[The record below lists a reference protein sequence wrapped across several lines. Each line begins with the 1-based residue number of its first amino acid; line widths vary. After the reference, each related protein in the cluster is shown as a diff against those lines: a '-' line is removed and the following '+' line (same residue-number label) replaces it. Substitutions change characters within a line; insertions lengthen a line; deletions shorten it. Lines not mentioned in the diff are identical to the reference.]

1 MTDILIRGLSDE
13 SVARIEEQAS
23 KLGLSRNEYL
33 RRQLDTVAE
42 FPPQSNAT
50 VTPDDVRRASHAA
63 RDLDDPDVMSAAW
76 R

>member
-1 MTDILIRGLSDE
+1 MTDILIRGMSDE

-33 RRQLDTVAE
+33 RRQLDALAAVQRETPAE
-42 FPPQSNAT
+42 ISL
-50 VTPDDVRRASHAA
+50 DDLRRASHAA
-63 RDLDDPDVMSAAW
+63 RDLDDPDVMAAAW

>member
-42 FPPQSNAT
+42 FPPQASAA
-50 VTPDDVRRASHAA
+50 VTPDDVRRATHAA